1 MPGIYGRSI
10 AGRSSEPAQRDT
22 VSSRDG
28 EGMGSVMFVFNEP
41 YDPADNLPPA
51 DIREDF
57 SGLTFEQGLDAQG
70 VLDRL
75 GVWLPADK
83 LREFMDD
90 LAMGRV

>member
-1 MPGIYGRSI
+1 MLSRSPAI
-10 AGRSSEPAQRDT
+10 AGLF
-22 VSSRDG
+22 
-28 EGMGSVMFVFNEP
+28 FVFTFNEP
-41 YDPADNLPPA
+41 YDPADNLPSA
-51 DIREDF
+51 EIREDF
-57 SGLTFEQGLDAQG
+57 SGLTLEQGLDAQG

>member
-1 MPGIYGRSI
+1 ML
-10 AGRSSEPAQRDT
+10 T
-22 VSSRDG
+22 
-28 EGMGSVMFVFNEP
+28 FNEP
-41 YDPADNLPPA
+41 YDPENNLPSA
-51 DIREDF
+51 EIREDF
-57 SGLTFEQGLDAQG
+57 SDLTYGQGMEPQA

>member
-1 MPGIYGRSI
+1 
-10 AGRSSEPAQRDT
+10 
-22 VSSRDG
+22 
-28 EGMGSVMFVFNEP
+28 MFQFNEP
-41 YDPADNLPPA
+41 YDPADDLPPA

-57 SGLTFEQGLDAQG
+57 SDLTFSQKLDPQG

-75 GVWLPADK
+75 AVWLPADK

>member
-1 MPGIYGRSI
+1 
-10 AGRSSEPAQRDT
+10 
-22 VSSRDG
+22 
-28 EGMGSVMFVFNEP
+28 MFQFNEP
-41 YDPADNLPPA
+41 YDPADDLPPA

-57 SGLTFEQGLDAQG
+57 SDLTSALDPQG

-75 GVWLPADK
+75 AVWLPADK

>member
-1 MPGIYGRSI
+1 
-10 AGRSSEPAQRDT
+10 
-22 VSSRDG
+22 
-28 EGMGSVMFVFNEP
+28 MFQFNEP
-41 YDPADNLPPA
+41 YDPADKLPPA

-57 SGLTFEQGLDAQG
+57 SDLTFSQNLDPQG

-75 GVWLPADK
+75 AVWLPADK